1 MAGGNN
7 VARMSPR
14 QRMINL
20 MYIVLTAMLALNV
33 SSDVLNGFSQVQEG
47 LHRTNLNMAS
57 RNEVQFTYL
66 AELYEKNPTK
76 VGPWYQKGKQLHDRS
91 ATLILSIDSL
101 KTQIAKKADGPGADY
116 TKLTNLDDLEA
127 ASVTMLNPATM
138 RGRHLRESIDAYRS
152 YVVSLIPDSAKRVA
166 VNEMLG
172 TKVAATPGTV
182 GETPWE
188 QKMFEN
194 MPAIAAVTLLTK
206 IQNDIRQAE
215 SEAMTNLITNVDIG
229 DIRVNELN
237 AYVIPTASTVIR
249 GGKYSAN
256 IVLAAIDTTQ
266 RPTIFVNGSKLNS
279 PNGLYEFVAN
289 TTGTHEYSG
298 FIEVMKGDGTTD
310 RRPFQ
315 SSYTVI
321 EPMATISPTMM
332 NVLYAGIDNP
342 ISISVPGIPMS
353 GINAS
358 ISAGTLT
365 RSGDSWVAKVSQVG
379 TEVEISVTA
388 QMEGRNQ
395 NVGSMKFR
403 VRKLPD
409 PDPFIAIKDASGNST
424 QYKGSPKR
432 ISKAQL
438 MAAGGLGA
446 AVDDGILNI
455 TYTVVSFSTIFYDSM
470 GNAIPEVSA
479 GSAFSERQKEQF
491 KRLKPG
497 KSFFISNVKAKGP
510 DGITRD
516 ISPMEVALN

>member
-1 MAGGNN
+1 
-7 VARMSPR
+7 MSPR

-47 LHRTNLNMAS
+47 LHRTNMNMNE
-57 RNEVQFTYL
+57 RNEIQFRYL
-66 AELYEKNPTK
+66 SELYEKNPQK
-76 VGPWYQKGKQLHDRS
+76 VGPWLEKGRALRS
-91 ATLILSIDSL
+91 KATDLYLAIDSL
-101 KTQIAKKADGPGADY
+101 KSQIAIKADGPDADFNH
-116 TKLTNLDDLEA
+116 LVNLDDLEA
-127 ASVTMLNPATM
+127 ASVTMLNPATQKGKKLRKQIEDF
-138 RGRHLRESIDAYRS
+138 RG
-152 YVVSLIPDSAKRVA
+152 YVTTLIPDSTKRSVVA
-166 VNEMLG
+166 QMLS
-172 TKVAATPGTV
+172 TSVTAQPGTV
-182 GETPWE
+182 GPTSWE
-188 QKMFEN
+188 QKMFDN

-206 IQNDIRQAE
+206 LQNDIRQAE
-215 SEAMTNLITNVDIG
+215 SEAMTHLITSVDIG
-229 DIRVNELN
+229 DIRVNELS
-237 AYVIPTASTVIR
+237 AYVIPNSNMIMR

-266 RPTIFVNGSKLNS
+266 RPTIFINGAKLSN
-279 PNGLYEFVAN
+279 NKGLYEFVAN
-289 TTGTHEYSG
+289 SVGTHEYSG
-298 FIEVMKGDGTTD
+298 YIEVMRGDGTMD
-310 RRPFQ
+310 RRPFK

-342 ISISVPGIPMS
+342 ISISVPGVPMS
-353 GINAS
+353 SVQAT
-358 ISAGTLT
+358 ISTGSLS
-365 RSGDSWVAKVSQVG
+365 RNGDTWVAHVSQVG
-379 TEVEISVTA
+379 AEAEISVSAELDGT
-388 QMEGRNQ
+388 RQ

-409 PDPFIAIKDASGNST
+409 PTPFIALRDASGNAI

-438 MAAGGLGA
+438 LSAGGLGA
-446 AVDDGILNI
+446 AVDDGIINVS
-455 TYTVVSFSTIFYDSM
+455 YTVLSFSTIFYDSM
-470 GNAIPEVSA
+470 GNAIPEVSN
-479 GSAFSERQKEQF
+479 GSHFSDRQKEQF